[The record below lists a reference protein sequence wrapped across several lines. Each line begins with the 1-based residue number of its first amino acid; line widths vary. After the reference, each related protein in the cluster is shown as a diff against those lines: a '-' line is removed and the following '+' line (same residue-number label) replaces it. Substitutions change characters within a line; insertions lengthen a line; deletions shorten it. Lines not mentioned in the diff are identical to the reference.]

1 MKKWSK
7 KRGGYEPNYYQ
18 NNYYKY
24 INSIILKVNHDDRPL
39 ATSKILQFIYVFQD
53 IETGS

>member
-1 MKKWSK
+1 MKKWSE